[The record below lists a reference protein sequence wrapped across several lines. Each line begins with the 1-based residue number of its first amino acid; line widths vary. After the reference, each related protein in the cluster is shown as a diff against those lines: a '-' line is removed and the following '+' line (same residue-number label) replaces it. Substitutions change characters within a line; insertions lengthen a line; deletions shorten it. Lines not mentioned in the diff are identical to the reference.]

1 MANSKLI
8 QNAKTEKLPLFPELS
23 VGKTRRT
30 MTKHYTNLSL
40 WLPQDELQILNFLVY
55 ETLSDNTFIYST
67 FLLERYLSAVKVA
80 NMQYCGVSVYKS
92 ESDTRRCIHQL
103 IRKGCLLQ
111 TGIKNRIMV
120 NPCLTYNLDCVNA
133 KKYKSVCEKYQ
144 VSSAEKVTEFTSYY
158 INLVATFLESKK
170 PNYKYGKRKV

>member
-1 MANSKLI
+1 MTNTKLI

-30 MTKHYTNLSL
+30 FSKHYTNLSL

-55 ETLSDNTFIYST
+55 ETLSDNTFTYST
-67 FLLERYLSAVKVA
+67 FLLARYSSAVKVA
-80 NMQYCGVSVYKS
+80 NMQYNGVSVYKS

-111 TGIKNRIMV
+111 TGIKNRIMI
-120 NPCLTYNLDCVNA
+120 NPCLTYNLDCINA

-144 VSSAEKVTEFTSYY
+144 VSSAEKVTEFTEYFRT
-158 INLVATFLESKK
+158 LVSNYLESKK
-170 PNYKYGKRKV
+170 PNYKYNKK